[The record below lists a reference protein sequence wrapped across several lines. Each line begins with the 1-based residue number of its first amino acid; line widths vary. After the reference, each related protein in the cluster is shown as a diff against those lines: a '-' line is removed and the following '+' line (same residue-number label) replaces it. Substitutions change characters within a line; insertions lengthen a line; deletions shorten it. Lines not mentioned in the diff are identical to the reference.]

1 MNAWDPSGHD
11 AIWLQQTDGAAGFG
25 HTAIV
30 AQYNQKRWMYFS
42 FASSNIKNIFLNIVG
57 TIGSIEYKK
66 YDLEAGMSKEEATK
80 AVGSIA
86 SSLDH
91 WDYGINCMQL
101 VSRALWKG
109 DWADY
114 RNKMLKKKLRE
125 AEKDPIPNSMYVKI
139 AKFVN
144 FNIAVEFFPAPYI
157 LKRNDFDLCR

>member
-1 MNAWDPSGHD
+1 
-11 AIWLQQTDGAAGFG
+11 
-25 HTAIV
+25 
-30 AQYNQKRWMYFS
+30 MYFS

-66 YDLEAGMSKEEATK
+66 YDLEAGISKEEATK

-91 WDYGINCMQL
+91 LDYGINCMQL

-125 AEKDPIPNSMYVKI
+125 AEKDPIPNSMYPGFS
-139 AKFVN
+139 A
-144 FNIAVEFFPAPYI
+144 YS
-157 LKRNDFDLCR
+157 